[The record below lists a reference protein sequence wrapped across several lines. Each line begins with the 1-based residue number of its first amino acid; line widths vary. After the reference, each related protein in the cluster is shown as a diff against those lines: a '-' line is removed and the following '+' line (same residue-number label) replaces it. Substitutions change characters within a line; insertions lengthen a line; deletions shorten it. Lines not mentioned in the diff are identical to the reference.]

1 MPEDKE
7 VVFTLRV
14 KPETV
19 EVDGR
24 VGADANEGEAF
35 ALCERLL
42 NAVRDFNRAD
52 FSQSEVRS

>member
-7 VVFTLRV
+7 VILTVHVR
-14 KPETV
+14 PESV

-24 VGADANEGEAF
+24 VGSDAEDDAY

-42 NAVRDFNRAD
+42 TTVREFSRA
-52 FSQSEVRS
+52 EAMR

>member
-7 VVFTLRV
+7 VMFTVHVR
-14 KPETV
+14 PESV

-24 VGADANEGEAF
+24 VGSDAEDDAY

-42 NAVRDFNRAD
+42 STVRDFNRTEAM
-52 FSQSEVRS
+52 R